1 MNERPTEREK
11 IPTHPSR
18 CALVK
23 RVPLSQQSCM
33 DYGEREREREG
44 GEGEGDHS
52 LVREK
57 DMLT

>member
-44 GEGEGDHS
+44 GGGG
-52 LVREK
+52 RE
-57 DMLT
+57 TIH